1 MAFLCVIIKSE
12 DGGEIHETETDGAAV
27 PSEHFHMPFE
37 LVRDRERKS

>member
-1 MAFLCVIIKSE
+1 MIIKSE